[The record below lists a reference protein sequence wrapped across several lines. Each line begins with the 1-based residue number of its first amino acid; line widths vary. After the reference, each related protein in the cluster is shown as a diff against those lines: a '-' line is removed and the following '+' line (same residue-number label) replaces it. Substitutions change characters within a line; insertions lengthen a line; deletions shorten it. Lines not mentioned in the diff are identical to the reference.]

1 MTVPEL
7 QKLALLSRI
16 SLSEE
21 EASALLPEMDALIT
35 LCRGV
40 DPGAP
45 ETADAGEPFP
55 HPGIEDAPAL
65 SVDALRPDEPEEC
78 LSRESALSG
87 AQKTEAGM
95 FSTPRAV
102 G

>member
-40 DPGAP
+40 DPQAEPTGSG
-45 ETADAGEPFP
+45 DAGTLC
-55 HPGIEDAPAL
+55 PAL
-65 SVDALRPDEPEEC
+65 PVDALRPDEPEEC

-87 AQKTEAGM
+87 AQKNEAGM